1 MTHVNEQMF
10 NSLLDNRTIML
21 TGEINDVSA
30 EVVTMAL
37 LYLDAQ
43 AVAPIH
49 LYINSC
55 GGSVYAMNSIVDTM
69 NLIKSPV
76 YTYNIG
82 LAASAAGIIL
92 LNGEKGHRY
101 ATPNATTMLHQ
112 PIGGAEGS
120 SMDVE
125 IAVEQLKF
133 IREKMFEFCS
143 ERTGKSVKQI
153 KADLQRDKYFTAEQA
168 LKYGIIDVI
177 LKTDKGGK

>member
-43 AVAPIH
+43 AIAPIH

-76 YTYNIG
+76 HTYNIG

-125 IAVEQLKF
+125 IAVAF
-133 IREKMFEFCS
+133 
-143 ERTGKSVKQI
+143 GVY
-153 KADLQRDKYFTAEQA
+153 QRKN
-168 LKYGIIDVI
+168 V
-177 LKTDKGGK
+177 